1 MELTLEINEH
11 SQYIL
16 RSMDNKDCDLHIQ
29 KIMWPKEMFPK
40 ESTEFWSC

>member
-16 RSMDNKDCDLHIQ
+16 RSMDNKDYDLHIQ
-29 KIMWPKEMFPK
+29 KIMWPKDTSPK